1 MDVVL
6 IIISRCIW
14 IYTIIMFLRVL
25 MSWVPMFTNRPLD
38 PYNPVVRV
46 LLAAT
51 EPVLSPLRRYL
62 TFGMMDLSPMAA
74 IFGLFI
80 LSRVI
85 QGLAA

>member
-1 MDVVL
+1 MGIVFEVVG
-6 IIISRCIW
+6 RCIQL
-14 IYTIIMFLRVL
+14 YMIIMFLRVL

-51 EPVLSPLRRYL
+51 EPILSPLRRYL

-74 IFGLFI
+74 IFGLYI
-80 LSRVI
+80 LSIVI
-85 QGLAA
+85 RGFAA

>member
-6 IIISRCIW
+6 DIVGRCIQLYM
-14 IYTIIMFLRVL
+14 IVMFLRVL

-51 EPVLSPLRRYL
+51 EPVFSPLRRYL

-74 IFGLFI
+74 IFALYI
-80 LSRVI
+80 LSAVI
-85 QGLAA
+85 RGAVA